1 LCHAIRSE
9 SLANAAK
16 CQKAKNATTLNGAHM
31 ASEGYRYTLQRYT
44 GPASRYTCPQCGQRR
59 KFTRY
64 VDTATGEHLAEHVG
78 RCDRQ
83 DRCGHHVKPREY
95 FADGGERPS
104 GEWIPPPPPPELP
117 GFRMKRERMERTM
130 GKACH
135 LLEYLSTEGGL
146 DPEQVKST
154 ALEYYV
160 GGWDEPGKFQ
170 GAAAF
175 WQVDQAGQVR
185 SAKVQQFNRNG
196 NRVKE
201 WSEKDECMKSVT
213 TWAHSQAGGT
223 PQGFKL
229 EQCLFG
235 EHLLDKYP
243 DAPVGIVEAEKTALV
258 ARLFVPS
265 VLWLAVGGLGELKLS
280 KVLPLAGREVY
291 LWPDLGA
298 FDKWNATASELAPLF
313 ATTTVVDLLER
324 VATDAERARGLDLAD
339 YLLSRNGYTSTATAP
354 QPEHTPAP
362 ALVPPPRAQAPRTGR
377 AVLIR
382 SKRGRYASGL
392 MPSGAF
398 AFDATT
404 SATALVLTEREALVA
419 LDAWRDVDL
428 SGPNACAL
436 VPTLQ
441 PLSEWDAMR
450 PA

>member
-1 LCHAIRSE
+1 MSSVPPLCHAIRSE

-64 VDTATGEHLAEHVG
+64 VDTATGEHLAEHAG
-78 RCDRQ
+78 RCDHQ
-83 DRCGHHVKPREY
+83 NWCGYHLKPREY
-95 FADGGERPS
+95 FAAGGERPTA
-104 GEWIPPPPPPELP
+104 EWTPPPTPPELP
-117 GFRMKRERMERTM
+117 GHRMCRADVRSAM
-130 GKACH
+130 GQPCN
-135 LLEYLSTEGGL
+135 LLAYLTDVAGL
-146 DPEQVKST
+146 DAERVNAT
-154 ALEYYV
+154 AWEYCV
-160 GGWDEPGKFQ
+160 GGWPEPGKYH
-170 GAAAF
+170 GAATY
-175 WQVDQAGQVR
+175 WQVDATGAVR
-185 SAKVQQFNRNG
+185 SGKVIQYNPATG
-196 NRVKE
+196 HRVKE
-201 WSEKDECMKSVT
+201 
-213 TWAHSQAGGT
+213 GGT
-223 PQGFKL
+223 NWVHVLKGGIPEGYRL

-235 EHLLDKYP
+235 EHLLPKYP
-243 DAPVGIVEAEKTALV
+243 TAPVAIVEAEKTALI
-258 ARLFVPS
+258 ARALVPE
-265 VLWLAVGGLGELKLS
+265 VLWLAVGGTGELKLS

-298 FDKWNATASELAPLF
+298 FDTWTAKASELAPLF
-313 ATTTVVDLLER
+313 ASITVVDLLER

-392 MPSGAF
+392 MPSGAL